1 MISVHGCPLARLGEK
16 DAGGMNV
23 YVRELSQ
30 ALGALGLEVDVF
42 TRCVDYSTAPI
53 VPLGEGARVIHIE
66 AGGVR
71 YVPKSAIYDLLPEFI
86 GNLKKFVRQ
95 QGYSYDLLHGHYWLS
110 GLVGLD
116 LKATWGVPLVQMF
129 HTLGEVKNLVARS
142 PDELESEQ
150 RIDCERHIMAH
161 ADQLVAANA
170 DERAHMVWFYGA
182 DEQRIVEIPCGLDT
196 ELFRPLPRD
205 ECRARLGWRSADA
218 VVLFVGRIE
227 PLKGIDI
234 LLRAA
239 AFLARCRPDLRLVVV
254 GGDVSRDGNELG
266 HLRELARSLHLLDQV
281 EFVGAQDQTVLPV
294 YYSAADVCVVPSF
307 HESFGMVAIEAMSC
321 GTPVVASRVGGLQY
335 TIRNGETGFLVP
347 RGDPVVLADRLCR
360 LLRDPVLRARM
371 GERAA
376 QAICSY
382 DWGTIAR
389 QIVALYT
396 AVKWSL
402 PLPQNRVAENALAGY
417 NQWPAA
423 IAGSQGIHD

>member
-1 MISVHGCPLARLGEK
+1 MSQSLRIAMLSIHGCPLARLGEK

-23 YVRELSQ
+23 YVRELSR

-53 VPLGEGARVIHIE
+53 VPLGVGAQVIHIE

-71 YVPKSAIYDLLPEFI
+71 YIPKSAIYDLLPEFI
-86 GNLKKFVRQ
+86 GNLKAFVRQ
-95 QGYSYDLLHGHYWLS
+95 QGWTYDLLHGHYWLS

-116 LKATWGVPLVQMF
+116 LRAAWGVPLVQMF
-129 HTLGEVKNLVARS
+129 HTLGEVKNLVARN
-142 PDELESEQ
+142 PAELESER

-161 ADQLVAANA
+161 ADRLVAANA

-182 DEQRIVEIPCGLDT
+182 DERRITEIPCGLDT
-196 ELFRPLPRD
+196 ELFRPLPRA
-205 ECRARLGWRSADA
+205 ECRARLGWPPEDA
-218 VVLFVGRIE
+218 VALFVGRIE

-239 AFLARCRPDLRLVVV
+239 AFLARCRPDLRVVVV
-254 GGDVSRDGNELG
+254 GGDVSKDGNELG
-266 HLRELARSLHLLDQV
+266 RLQELTRSLNLADRV
-281 EFVGAQDQTVLPV
+281 EFAGAQEQTLLPT

-335 TIRNGETGFLVP
+335 TVRDGETGFLVP
-347 RGDPVVLADRLCR
+347 RGDPVVLADRICR
-360 LLRDPVLRARM
+360 LLRDPDLRARL
-371 GERAA
+371 GERATHA
-376 QAICSY
+376 ACFY

-389 QIVALYT
+389 QILALYT
-396 AVKWSL
+396 DVK
-402 PLPQNRVAENALAGY
+402 RRT
-417 NQWPAA
+417 
-423 IAGSQGIHD
+423 